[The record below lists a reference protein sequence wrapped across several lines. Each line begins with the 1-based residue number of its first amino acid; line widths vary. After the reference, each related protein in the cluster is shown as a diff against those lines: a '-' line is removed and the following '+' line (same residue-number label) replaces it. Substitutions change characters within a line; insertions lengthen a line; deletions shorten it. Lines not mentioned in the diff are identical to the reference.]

1 LNARNKS
8 SPWQI
13 LINVM
18 LKHQSRAGLATC
30 VATGLAAVALV
41 CLTFT
46 GSSQQPAPT
55 GGDPAFPRST
65 NLVVKIDAKGNYTLG
80 QTPVTFDQLR
90 TNLMAESAK
99 HPELRLKIQADKSA
113 PLKAVMK
120 VVDLMKEPGI
130 GGVTLL
136 ASDGETA
143 PVIAPGSNERPR
155 INAPLTFYL
164 VSKQRIEGGQFFNR
178 FPFPKLGY
186 VSSNSDLVLEH
197 LKEVSSLP
205 ESSGPAWS
213 VDRTTG
219 TFRRATTVH
228 VERFFFT
235 LHDEDATRL
244 RRLADKAER
253 QGQLVL
259 VLFGDKAINLL
270 PAKEIQAK
278 AQFEVIGNWG
288 RAGVQEIADALK
300 KLVQ

>member
-1 LNARNKS
+1 MTKDDHNNSL
-8 SPWQI
+8 
-13 LINVM
+13 
-18 LKHQSRAGLATC
+18 
-30 VATGLAAVALV
+30 ATGLATGLVAVVLV

-46 GSSQQPAPT
+46 GSSQQLAPT
-55 GGDPAFPRST
+55 GGDPADPQST
-65 NLVVKIDAKGNYTLG
+65 NLLVKIDAKGNYTLG

-90 TNLMAESAK
+90 TNLMAESGK
-99 HPELRLKIQADKSA
+99 HPKLRLEIQADKSA
-113 PLKAVMK
+113 PIKAVMR
-120 VVDLMKEPGI
+120 VVDLTKEPGM
-130 GGVTLL
+130 GGVMLHSSETK
-136 ASDGETA
+136 TA

-155 INAPLTFYL
+155 INAPLAFYL

-186 VSSNSDLVLEH
+186 ISSNPDLVVER

-205 ESSGPAWS
+205 ESSGPGWID
-213 VDRTTG
+213 DRTTG
-219 TFRRATTVH
+219 TLRKATLVN

-235 LHDEDATRL
+235 LHDEDVAQL

-270 PAKEIQAK
+270 PAKGIQAK
-278 AQFEVIGNWG
+278 AQFKIIGNWG
-288 RAGVQEIADALK
+288 RADLQEIAEALK